1 MSERTTRAAVPG
13 QIGAPSEPAA
23 RPAVPSPAAAPAAE
37 TDGDGGPIPEPDPV
51 RAPADGL
58 ARGAAG
64 ASPVRTGS
72 TAVRGEP
79 APVREGAG
87 SQAEAAR
94 GEHVHSEP
102 APPRTPQRHSV
113 RGQVLAALREALLSG
128 ELVPGEVYS
137 APLLGARF
145 GVSATP
151 VREAM
156 QQLAAEG
163 AVETVPN
170 RGFRVARR
178 TPDELAELAELRA
191 LLEVPTVLALA
202 RSRPAGVW
210 QALRPLAET
219 AHRCAAR
226 GDTAGYAVADQSF
239 HRALVE
245 PGGNRQLAAMVEEL
259 CLRAWRAPAT
269 PERLRVRGRLHGAL
283 LDALAAGDLE
293 QAETLLREQ
302 LSV

>member
-1 MSERTTRAAVPG
+1 MNERATRAAVPG
-13 QIGAPSEPAA
+13 QVNAPSEPAV
-23 RPAVPSPAAAPAAE
+23 RPAVPSPATAPAAE
-37 TDGDGGPIPEPDPV
+37 TDGDGGPIPAPDPA
-51 RAPADGL
+51 RRPADGP
-58 ARGAAG
+58 GA
-64 ASPVRTGS
+64 PPIRTGS
-72 TAVRGEP
+72 TAVCAEP
-79 APVREGAG
+79 SPLREGAAG
-87 SQAEAAR
+87 SSRAEAAR

-113 RGQVLAALREALLSG
+113 RGQVLAALREALLRG

-178 TPDELAELAELRA
+178 TPDELAELAELRT

-202 RSRPAGVW
+202 RSRPPLTW
-210 QALRPLAET
+210 QALRPLAEA

-226 GDTAGYAVADQSF
+226 GDTAGYVVADQSF

-245 PGGNRQLAAMVEEL
+245 PGGNRQLAALVEEL
-259 CLRAWRAPAT
+259 CRRAWRAPAT
-269 PERLRVRGRLHGAL
+269 PERLRARGRLHGAL
-283 LDALAAGDLE
+283 LDALGAGETE